1 MGFPSNTNTNTL
13 MGNPYIGNS
22 FGTANV
28 FGGVKPPSSIY
39 SLPTPKFK
47 PVKTQFQKDLEFKET
62 LKKIEK
68 EEAERKRLEAER
80 KRLEEESSWWS
91 KRSKPQKISIVIG
104 GVVTTVAIIF
114 LIIKVAKK

>member
-13 MGNPYIGNS
+13 MGNPYKGNP
-22 FGTANV
+22 FGTATV
-28 FGGVKPPSSIY
+28 FGGVKPTSPIY

-47 PVKTQFQKDLEFKET
+47 TVKTQFQKDLEFKET

-68 EEAERKRLEAER
+68 EEAER